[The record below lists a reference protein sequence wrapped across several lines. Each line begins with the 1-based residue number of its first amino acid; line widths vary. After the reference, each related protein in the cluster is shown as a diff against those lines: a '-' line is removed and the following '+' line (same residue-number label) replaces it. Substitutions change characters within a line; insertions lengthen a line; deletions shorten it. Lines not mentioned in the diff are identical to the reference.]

1 MMTERQGYQIK
12 MHCVTIE
19 DLVPDDHLLRK
30 VEGIVKW
37 DFIYE
42 TVRELYS
49 GTVGRP
55 SIDPVMLVKYL
66 LVVFLYGIESER
78 RIEQEIEVNMAYRWF
93 LGLDIGER
101 VPDHSTI
108 SQNRKRRFNGTGLF
122 RQIFEEIVRQCMEA
136 GLVDGKVILTDST
149 HVKANGS
156 RRRNI
161 TVEVESETTDYMRRL
176 DAAEAEERQRLEQAG
191 KIKPQRKSRASKE
204 PIRRE
209 KTICATD
216 PDAGMLNRP
225 GKPKGPHYLSHQSID
240 PAHGIIVDAAVTP
253 GSANDSTPYLERME
267 YIRSHFGLPVQTA
280 GADSAYGTTLIF
292 KALEDMNIQLYT
304 PGTPGGTTYQVE
316 FKRDDFLYDEA
327 ADQFICPQGKQLP
340 LRSLERTEHNICRV
354 YRAERAD
361 CQVCHLYSRCV
372 ANSHYSR
379 SVRVNIFEAA
389 AKRQQSGG
397 SQSERGHILKLR
409 QIWCEGTFAAQKA
422 RHNLRQLFRR
432 GIEAAED
439 HCLLSATAFN
449 IKRMVRCL
457 G

>member
-12 MHCVTIE
+12 MHSLTIE
-19 DLVPDDHLLRK
+19 DLVPEDHLLRK
-30 VEGIVKW
+30 VERIMKW

-42 TVRELYS
+42 AVRELYS
-49 GTVGRP
+49 NAVGRP
-55 SIDPVMLVKYL
+55 SIDPVVLVKYL
-66 LVVFLYGIESER
+66 LVGFLYGIGSER
-78 RIEQEIEVNMAYRWF
+78 RVEQEIEVNMAYRWF

-108 SQNRKRRFNGTGLF
+108 SQNRKRRFNGTALF

-136 GLVDGKVILTDST
+136 GLVEGKVILTDST

-156 RRRNI
+156 RCRNI
-161 TVEVESETTDYMRRL
+161 KVEAEIETTDYMRRL

-191 KIKPQRKSRASKE
+191 KIKPQRKSRASKGTA
-204 PIRRE
+204 RRE

-240 PAHGIIVDAAVTP
+240 PSHGIIIDAAVTP
-253 GSANDSTPYLERME
+253 GSANDSTPYLERIE
-267 YIRSHFGLPVQTA
+267 YIRSHFGLPVQTV

-292 KALEDMNIQLYT
+292 KVLEDMHIQLYT
-304 PGTPGGTTYQVE
+304 LGTTGGTTYQVE
-316 FKRDDFLYDEA
+316 LKRDDFLYDEE

-340 LRSLERTEHNICRV
+340 LRSLERTEHNICRL
-354 YRAERAD
+354 YRAQRAD
-361 CQVCHLYSRCV
+361 CQACPLYSQCV
-372 ANSHYSR
+372 ASSHYSR
-379 SVRVNIFEAA
+379 TVRVNIFEAA
-389 AKRQQSGG
+389 AKRQLSGG
-397 SQSERGHILKLR
+397 SPSERGHILKLR
-409 QIWCEGTFAAQKA
+409 QIWCEGAFAAQKA

-439 HCLLSATAFN
+439 HCLLSAAAFN
-449 IKRMVRCL
+449 TNSH
-457 G
+457 

>member
-1 MMTERQGYQIK
+1 MTERQGYQIK
-12 MHCVTIE
+12 IHSLTIE
-19 DLVPDDHLLRK
+19 DLVPENHLLRK
-30 VEGIVKW
+30 VERIVKW

-42 TVRELYS
+42 AVRELYS
-49 GTVGRP
+49 ETVGRS

-66 LVVFLYGIESER
+66 LVGFLYGIGSER

-122 RQIFEEIVRQCMEA
+122 RQIFEEIVGQCMKE
-136 GLVDGKVILTDST
+136 GLVEGQVILTDST

-156 RRRNI
+156 RRRNMK
-161 TVEVESETTDYMRRL
+161 VEVEWETTDYMRRL

-191 KIKPQRKSRASKE
+191 KIKPQRKSRASKGTE
-204 PIRRE
+204 RRE
-209 KTICATD
+209 KMICATD

-240 PAHGIIVDAAVTP
+240 PSHGIIVDTAVTS
-253 GSANDSTPYLERME
+253 GSANDSTPYLGRIE
-267 YIRSHFGLPVQTA
+267 YIRSHFGLPIQTA

-292 KALEDMNIQLYT
+292 KSLEDMNIQLYT

-316 FKRDDFLYDEA
+316 LTRDDFLYDEK
-327 ADQFICPQGKQLP
+327 ADQFICPQGKRLP

-354 YRAERAD
+354 YRAERTD
-361 CQVCHLYSRCV
+361 CQACPLYSQCV
-372 ANSHYSR
+372 ASSHYSR
-379 SVRVNIFEAA
+379 TLRVNIFEAA

-397 SQSERGHILKLR
+397 RHSERRHILNLR
-409 QIWCEGTFAAQKA
+409 QIWCEGAFAAQKA

-449 IKRMVRCL
+449 LKRMVRCL